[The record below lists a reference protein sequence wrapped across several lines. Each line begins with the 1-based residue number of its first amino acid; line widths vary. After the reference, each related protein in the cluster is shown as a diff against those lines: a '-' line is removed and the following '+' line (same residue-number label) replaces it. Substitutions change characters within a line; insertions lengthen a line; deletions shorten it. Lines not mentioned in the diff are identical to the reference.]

1 MKRVIHGIAILVILA
16 LIIWKVAQA
25 MALLKADDSYPAKP
39 IEIVIP
45 YDAGGGSDSF
55 VRPLIKVI
63 ADESWID
70 EPFVVLNQPG
80 GSGTIGSRLVKEA
93 RPDGYRILCH
103 HESMITAELSGA
115 ADFGP
120 ADFEVVAQ
128 TGEIVLLIIV
138 REDAPYE
145 TIVDLL
151 EAAKQS
157 PETIRFGANIGSP
170 AHFTAMNLEAAHPGA
185 KFNLVTSGGGQTRYT
200 EIIGQHLDAGIFS
213 LAEYLKFRSP
223 EGTPADRNIRVL
235 ACLSEKP
242 HPELNGVRTCVEQG
256 VEVTSSNAYYWWAPK
271 GTPLEVQ
278 ELIASTLKEAMQ
290 HPEVRERLVEQAID
304 PTFSTGEAVRKRV
317 ADRVELLESF
327 AAEAESELPNFTV
340 YITIVTL
347 VLLIVVVVSSLR
359 HRGELPDRESL
370 DVKRGILCLAALTTY
385 VALLEFAPLPF
396 FLLSALLVFFLGALI
411 CGWEKKRF
419 PIMAEIALI
428 AGLGA
433 EFVFGSFFGVSL
445 P

>member
-1 MKRVIHGIAILVILA
+1 MKRFVHGIVILVILA
-16 LIIWKVAQA
+16 LIVWKAAQA

-63 ADESWID
+63 ADEGWID

-115 ADFGP
+115 ANFGP
-120 ADFEVVAQ
+120 SDFEVVAQ

-145 TIVDLL
+145 TILDLL
-151 EAAKQS
+151 QAAKQS

-223 EGTPADRNIRVL
+223 QGTPADRNIRVL

-242 HPELNGVRTCVEQG
+242 HPELNGVRTCMAQG

-271 GTPLEVQ
+271 GTPLEIQ
-278 ELIASTLKEAMQ
+278 ELIASTLEEAMQ
-290 HPEVRERLVEQAID
+290 HPEVRERLAEQAID
-304 PTFSTGEAVRKRV
+304 PTFSTGEAVQKRV
-317 ADRVELLESF
+317 ADRVALLESF
-327 AAEAESELPNFTV
+327 AAEAENELPHFPL
-340 YITIVTL
+340 YIAIVAL
-347 VLLIVVVVSSLR
+347 GLLIVVGISTWR
-359 HRGELPDRESL
+359 HRGESL
-370 DVKRGILCLAALTTY
+370 DGESVDLKRGMLCFGVLLAY

-396 FLLSALLVFFLGALI
+396 FLLSILLIFFLGALI
-411 CGWEKKRF
+411 CGWERKRF
-419 PIMAEIALI
+419 PIIAEIALI
-428 AGLGA
+428 AGLGT
-433 EFVFGSFFGVSL
+433 EFVFGNFFGVSL

>member
-304 PTFSTGEAVRKRV
+304 PTFSTGEAVRTRV

>member
-1 MKRVIHGIAILVILA
+1 
-16 LIIWKVAQA
+16 VAQA

-304 PTFSTGEAVRKRV
+304 PTFSTGEAVRTRV

>member
-16 LIIWKVAQA
+16 LIVWKVAQA

-55 VRPLIKVI
+55 VRPVIKVI
-63 ADESWID
+63 ADEGWID

-115 ADFGP
+115 ANFGP

-242 HPELNGVRTCVEQG
+242 HPELPGVETCVEQG
-256 VEVTSSNAYYWWAPK
+256 VDVTSSNAYYWWAPK

-278 ELIASTLKEAMQ
+278 ELIAGTLEKAMQ
-290 HPEVRERLVEQAID
+290 HPEVQERLAEQAID
-304 PTFSTGEAVRKRV
+304 PTFSDGEVVRQRV
-317 ADRVELLESF
+317 ADRVTLLESF
-327 AAEAESELPNFTV
+327 AAEAENELPNFPV
-340 YITIVTL
+340 YIAVVALGLLVVVGVSSWKHRGESLDEESVDLKRGVLCFL
-347 VLLIVVVVSSLR
+347 VLL
-359 HRGELPDRESL
+359 
-370 DVKRGILCLAALTTY
+370 AY
-385 VALLEFAPLPF
+385 VALLEFTALPF
-396 FLLSALLVFFLGALI
+396 SILSVLLIFLMGALI
-411 CGWEKKRF
+411 CDWEKKRL
-419 PIMAEIALI
+419 PILAEIALI
-428 AGLGA
+428 AGLGT
-433 EFVFGSFFGVSL
+433 EFIFGSFFGVSL

>member
-235 ACLSEKP
+235 ACLSQKP

-304 PTFSTGEAVRKRV
+304 PTFSTGEAVRTRV